1 MINKKIDELNKQKFK
16 NIEIIKNLKN
26 KISKKELD
34 TILSKFE

>member
-34 TILSKFE
+34 TILLKFE